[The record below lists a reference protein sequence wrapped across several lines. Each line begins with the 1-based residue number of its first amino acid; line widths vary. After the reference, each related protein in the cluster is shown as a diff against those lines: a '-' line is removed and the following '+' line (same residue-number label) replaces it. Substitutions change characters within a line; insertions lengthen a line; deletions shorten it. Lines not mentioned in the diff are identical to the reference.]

1 MYGPNYVWFLA
12 ATSTGGWIFSPETF
26 ARQHKMVI
34 CTYDEIVTAA
44 EGFITIAN
52 VDIRQNN
59 KTTVSGLVSIV

>member
-1 MYGPNYVWFLA
+1 MYGPKYVWFLS
-12 ATSTGGWIFSPETF
+12 ATSTGAWIFSPKTF
-26 ARQHKMVI
+26 KMQHKVVR

-52 VDIRQNN
+52 VDIRQDN